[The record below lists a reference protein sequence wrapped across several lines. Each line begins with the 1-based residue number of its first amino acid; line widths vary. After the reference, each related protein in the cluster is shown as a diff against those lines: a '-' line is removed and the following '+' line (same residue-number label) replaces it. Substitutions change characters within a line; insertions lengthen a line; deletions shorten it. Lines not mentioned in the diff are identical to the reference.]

1 MSSFSLICSLC
12 FTQKEIKSG
21 WVYSQTVKR
30 LRKMDRRTDIV
41 IFRGALLLEKKTF
54 EPIYLWRYAIGIIL
68 EQDRRTKDLR
78 SVIEM
83 LRHLRWLLINIHLIV
98 ISYASSNFFILEATS
113 QVLSGSRPT
122 VQYIRLAVQNS
133 TVQYNVGLIPV
144 LSGFRPTV

>member
-1 MSSFSLICSLC
+1 MFYSEGNKKWLGLQPNSKTSQKNGQTDWHSNFQSSFA
-12 FTQKEIKSG
+12 T
-21 WVYSQTVKR
+21 
-30 LRKMDRRTDIV
+30 RK
-41 IFRGALLLEKKTF
+41 KNTF